1 MRERAG
7 ASLYIPG
14 IDAFLLIAPFRMSR
28 CSLGCRLVTVLT
40 LLLLGCGP
48 SQAHQAAPHPGI
60 DVLHYTFQLTLSDAS
75 DRVRGEATVRL
86 RVESDTLTA
95 ARLDLIGVDG
105 GTGMRVTSVTE
116 GGAAVDFSQSNNHV
130 HIALEDASVGAERT
144 FVVAYEGIPADGL
157 IIGENQHGDR
167 TFFGDNWPNRARHW
181 LPTVDHPSDK
191 ATVEWIVTAP
201 SRYEVVANGAL
212 VEEANLDSD
221 RRRTHWRTTEPLP
234 TKVMV
239 IGVADFAVQDV
250 GVYDDTPIQSWV
262 YPEDTTRGFRDLGQ
276 AERVLR
282 FFEPRLGNYPYAKLA
297 NVQSTT
303 RYGGM
308 ENASAIFYSESAVAD
323 RENDEPL
330 VAHEIA
336 HQWYGNT
343 VTETDW
349 PHLWLSEGFATY
361 LTQLYL
367 EDAYG
372 RERRRM
378 GMRNARRRVVQ
389 FAEAN
394 PTEPLV
400 DTTYTD
406 PTELLNTNP
415 YQKGAWV
422 LHMLRHQVGDSTFW
436 DGLRDYYATFRQQN
450 ASTDDFQQVMEDA
463 AGQSLGW
470 FFEQW
475 TRRPGQPHVDGTWR
489 YDEASGTVTV
499 SLRQTQDAA
508 PFRLRLDLGFYPD
521 TGSAPILR
529 TIQMDGRTHAVT
541 FALKDAGRITD
552 VQLDPHAWTLMTST
566 FERE

>member
-1 MRERAG
+1 MAG
-7 ASLYIPG
+7 TGMPY
-14 IDAFLLIAPFRMSR
+14 
-28 CSLGCRLVTVLT
+28 CSLWRSALIVLA
-40 LLLLGCGP
+40 LMLMGCGP
-48 SQAHQAAPHPGI
+48 SQAHEAAPHPGI
-60 DVLHYTFQLTLSDAS
+60 DVLHYTFRLTLDDAS
-75 DRVRGEATVRL
+75 DRIQGEATVRL
-86 RVESDTLTA
+86 RLQSDTLTA

-105 GTGMRVTSVTE
+105 GTGMRVTSVAE
-116 GGAAVDFSQSNNHV
+116 GGTPVAFSQSNNHV
-130 HIALEDASVGAERT
+130 HIALASASAGAEHT
-144 FVVAYEGIPADGL
+144 FVVAYEGVPADGL
-157 IIGENQHGDR
+157 IIGANQHGDR

-181 LPTVDHPSDK
+181 LPTVDHPRDK

-201 SRYEVVANGAL
+201 ARYEVVANGAL
-212 VEEANLDSD
+212 VEDAALADD
-221 RRRTHWRTTEPLP
+221 QRRTHWRADEPLP

-276 AERVLR
+276 ADRILR
-282 FFEPRLGNYPYAKLA
+282 FFETQLGNYPYAKLA

-323 RENDEPL
+323 RQNDEPL
-330 VAHEIA
+330 LAHEIA
-336 HQWYGNT
+336 HQWYGNA

-367 EDAYG
+367 EATYG
-372 RERRRM
+372 RERRRI
-378 GMRNARRRVVQ
+378 GMANARRRVVR

-436 DGLRDYYATFRQQN
+436 DGLRQYYTTYRHQN
-450 ASTDDFQQVMEDA
+450 ASTNDFQQVMEDA
-463 AGQSLGW
+463 SGQSLGW
-470 FFEQW
+470 FFDQW
-475 TRRPGQPHVDGTWR
+475 TRRPGQPHVEGTWQH
-489 YDEASGTVTV
+489 DEAAGTVTV
-499 SLRQTQDAA
+499 SLEQTQEAP
-508 PFRLRLDLGFYPD
+508 PFRLRLEVGLYPD
-521 TGSAPILR
+521 TRSQPILR
-529 TIQMDGRTHAVT
+529 TLEMDGRTRTAT
-541 FALKDAGRITD
+541 FSLEAAGTLTD

>member
-1 MRERAG
+1 MKRR
-7 ASLYIPG
+7 
-14 IDAFLLIAPFRMSR
+14 FLWCGLVFIAA
-28 CSLGCRLVTVLT
+28 
-40 LLLLGCGP
+40 LLGCGP
-48 SQAHQAAPHPGI
+48 SHAHEAAPHPGI
-60 DVLHYTFQLTLSDAS
+60 DVLHYTFRLTLADAS
-75 DRVRGEATVRL
+75 DRIQGEATVRL

-95 ARLDLIGVDG
+95 ARLDLIGADG
-105 GTGMRVTSVTE
+105 GTGMRVTSVTD
-116 GGAAVDFSQSNNHV
+116 GGAPVDFSQSNDHV
-130 HIALEDASVGAERT
+130 HIALADAAAGTEHT
-144 FVVAYEGIPADGL
+144 VVVTYAGIPADGL
-157 IIGENQHGDR
+157 IIANNQHGAR

-212 VEEANLDSD
+212 VGEEPLAGEQ
-221 RRRTHWRTTEPLP
+221 RRTHWRADEPLP

-262 YPEDTTRGFRDLGQ
+262 YPQDTTRGFRDLGQ
-276 AERVLR
+276 ADRILR

-308 ENASAIFYSESAVAD
+308 ENASAIFYSESAVSD
-323 RENDEPL
+323 RDNDEPL
-330 VAHEIA
+330 LAHEIA
-336 HQWYGNT
+336 HQWYGDA

-372 RERRRM
+372 RERRRI
-378 GMRNARRRVVQ
+378 GMRNARRWVVQ

-394 PTEPLV
+394 PAEPLV
-400 DTTYTD
+400 DTTYAD

-436 DGLRDYYATFRQQN
+436 DGLRRYYDTYRHQN
-450 ASTDDFQQVMEDA
+450 ASTADFQQVMETA
-463 AGQSLGW
+463 SGQSLGW
-470 FFEQW
+470 FFDQW

-489 YDEASGTVTV
+489 YDAASGTVTV
-499 SLRQTQDAA
+499 SLEQTQDAA

-552 VQLDPHAWTLMTST
+552 VQLDPHVWTLMTST